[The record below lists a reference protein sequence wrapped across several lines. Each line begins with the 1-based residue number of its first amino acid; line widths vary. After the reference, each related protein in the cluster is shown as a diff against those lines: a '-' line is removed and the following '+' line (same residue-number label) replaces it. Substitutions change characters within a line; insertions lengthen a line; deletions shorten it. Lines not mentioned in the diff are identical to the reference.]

1 MMKDVLVCLEESV
14 STEAATLTALQIA
27 KAQNAHLV
35 GLVVIDEPQIRAGAA
50 TGIGGASYK
59 HERDEALMADATK
72 HAAAWLG
79 AFDRLCREAKI
90 VGETRQVV
98 GRAAASILREM
109 QSFDVS
115 VMGRDAN
122 FHFETVAADPETRSY
137 VLHRSQ
143 KPTILVPATGRP
155 IWKRAVIAYD
165 GSSASKRAVAA
176 FADSGL
182 AHGLELHVATVD
194 DDGATAW
201 EMAGRAVEDLKRRGF
216 HAALHN
222 VVSVL
227 PIPEALLEIAG
238 KLDGDVLVMGAYA
251 GSRILERVW
260 GSVTTDII
268 EKTTISLFLQH

>member
-143 KPTILVPATGRP
+143 KPTILVPA
-155 IWKRAVIAYD
+155 
-165 GSSASKRAVAA
+165 SN
-176 FADSGL
+176 
-182 AHGLELHVATVD
+182 LE
-194 DDGATAW
+194 
-201 EMAGRAVEDLKRRGF
+201 AG
-216 HAALHN
+216 
-222 VVSVL
+222 
-227 PIPEALLEIAG
+227 
-238 KLDGDVLVMGAYA
+238 GDCL
-251 GSRILERVW
+251 
-260 GSVTTDII
+260 
-268 EKTTISLFLQH
+268 